1 MQITTI
7 GLDLAKNVFQVRR
20 HDLYLMPHRDKFSG
34 PKMGCA
40 ARFHSDEAGREP
52 RGVSSIP
59 TWRPCLASRAPL
71 STGRLRLRRP
81 CWRRAQVAIRHRGIQ
96 DRATRP
102 PGEALP
108 GCRDCEGRFAR
119 RHLVVAT
126 RRCPPLGELDVN
138 FLRAIRPHIREAAQ
152 RRKTPRADPFS
163 LVACARLQEAEGPP
177 VGAPRHRRERRASGG
192 GQGLRPQ
199 PDAFS

>member
-20 HDLYLMPHRDKFSG
+20 HDLHLMPHRDKFSG

-40 ARFHSDEAGREP
+40 ASFHSDEAGREP
-52 RGVSSIP
+52 REVSSIP
-59 TWRPCLASRAPL
+59 TWRPCLAFRAPL

-102 PGEALP
+102 PGESLP
-108 GCRDCEGRFAR
+108 GCRDSSALAAALRTVLSASR
-119 RHLVVAT
+119 RASVRTGTAVGPISPSALA
-126 RRCPPLGELDVN
+126 
-138 FLRAIRPHIREAAQ
+138 AAQ
-152 RRKTPRADPFS
+152 RTALS
-163 LVACARLQEAEGPP
+163 AS
-177 VGAPRHRRERRASGG
+177 RRASVRTGTAAG
-192 GQGLRPQ
+192 PIF
-199 PDAFS
+199 ASASAAC